1 MRFATQ
7 NIKNR
12 TLDGRI
18 AMSHKFL
25 VVRYRKR
32 EERRRLKEKLKDPT
46 PDQSAE
52 EDRKKRWK
60 ARTEKPWRR

>member
-32 EERRRLKEKLKDPT
+32 EERRSMT
-46 PDQSAE
+46 FTFITSFA
-52 EDRKKRWK
+52 
-60 ARTEKPWRR
+60 A